1 MRQII
6 FLRHGQAYNNTRR
19 ILAGRTAGISLTD
32 VGREQVSYAAKII
45 QSMNVSAVY
54 SSPIQRAQETSQ
66 IICEYNSLTFTTDD
80 RLIELDMG
88 QFTGK
93 PYDEIF
99 TKYGNVFLRFY
110 DNDPEVGEYGV
121 ETFKQVKTRID
132 DLLREKI
139 KQHPS
144 GNLLFVTHM
153 DPIKTMIFS
162 TMKPSAQ
169 SLYELIL
176 GNASISIFN
185 EQDGDVFA
193 SAINVMNESRYS
205 DIL

>member
-6 FLRHGQAYNNTRR
+6 FLRHGQAYNNTKR

-32 VGREQVSYAAKII
+32 VGREQVSFVAKTL

-54 SSPIQRAQETSQ
+54 SSPIQRTQETSK
-66 IICEYNSLTFTTDD
+66 IVCEHNSLTFTTDD

-99 TKYGNVFLRFY
+99 TKHGNVFLRFY
-110 DNDPEVGEYGV
+110 NNDPEVGEYGV

-132 DLLREKI
+132 DLLNEKI

-176 GNASISIFN
+176 GNASLSIFN
-185 EQDGDVFA
+185 EENGDVFA